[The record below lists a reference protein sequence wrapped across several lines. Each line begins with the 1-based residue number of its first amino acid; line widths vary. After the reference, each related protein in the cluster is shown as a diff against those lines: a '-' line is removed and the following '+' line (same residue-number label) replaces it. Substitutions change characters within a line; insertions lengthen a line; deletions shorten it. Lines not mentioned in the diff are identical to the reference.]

1 MFCFFIWSIYKADLG
16 SNQIWDTLPTSKM
29 RMIVAVGICK
39 FTSSRLTIL
48 YSQNYPISVFICV
61 SPSVNVWDALCDNSY
76 CQCCIRLVNGVG
88 RIVFHSM
95 NFFYVCWCVCVCV
108 CVCVSVICWVISL
121 PLVPLCFTWFQ
132 ALPACFMSFQL
143 LPGSFSSF
151 QVYPVRSMWF
161 QLVLARFL
169 I

>member
-108 CVCVSVICWVISL
+108 CVCVCQLFAEWSRYRWFHSVLRGSRH
-121 PLVPLCFTWFQ
+121 
-132 ALPACFMSFQL
+132 FQL
-143 LPGSFSSF
+143 VSCRSSSF
-151 QVYPVRSMWF
+151 QVVSARSRYIQF
-161 QLVLARFL
+161 VPCGSSLF
-169 I
+169 

>member
-1 MFCFFIWSIYKADLG
+1 MFCFFIWSIYKADLE

-108 CVCVSVICWVISL
+108 CVCVCQLFAEWSRYRWFHSVLRGSRH
-121 PLVPLCFTWFQ
+121 
-132 ALPACFMSFQL
+132 FQL
-143 LPGSFSSF
+143 VSCRSSSF
-151 QVYPVRSMWF
+151 QVVSARSRYIQF
-161 QLVLARFL
+161 VPCGSSLF
-169 I
+169 

>member
-108 CVCVSVICWVISL
+108 CQLFAEWSHYRWFHSVSRGSRH
-121 PLVPLCFTWFQ
+121 
-132 ALPACFMSFQL
+132 FQL
-143 LPGSFSSF
+143 VSCRSSSF
-151 QVYPVRSMWF
+151 QVVSARSRYIQF
-161 QLVLARFL
+161 VPCGSSLF
-169 I
+169 